1 MLGTSWKIAR
11 NKVNKMRSDRYKNIV
26 PWYKQFWGWVIIAAF
41 VIGIVGIGITALL
54 DGVSSSK
61 PTNSSSNVTNSTD
74 VSKAQGSFNGR
85 IAKLPKYTIKI
96 KDVSL
101 VENNDGDKCIA
112 FNYTVY
118 NKSAKNISASEAWMQ
133 TFTVYQPNK
142 NTQNQLDEEVDIDD
156 SISDEMNQEINK
168 GGHAR
173 GQYIAIL
180 KSNKHP
186 VVLKASDGDGQL
198 IGKHTYKIK
207 AKASSKN
214 KKAAPADSKKQ
225 VASSSTTTTTKAT
238 NANDASSNSS
248 KNDNKDDDKVI
259 IDGHSFHHQNFN
271 DGDNNYDM
279 LVGDN
284 GEGELTE
291 WAVNS
296 PTGQQDP
303 DMQSKVNAIYGH

>member
-1 MLGTSWKIAR
+1 
-11 NKVNKMRSDRYKNIV
+11 MRSDRYKNIV

-54 DGVSSSK
+54 DGTHSSK

-85 IAKLPKYTIKI
+85 TAKLPKYTIKI

-207 AKASSKN
+207 AKVSSKN
-214 KKAAPADSKKQ
+214 KR
-225 VASSSTTTTTKAT
+225 V
-238 NANDASSNSS
+238 ASSNSDKQVVDSSDGVTKTAAKSNSSSSPS
-248 KNDNKDDDKVI
+248 KINDTKNNSVNNSRTGDWDNHPDVWAQDNDNSLWKGTIYENATPQERYDYQV
-259 IDGHSFHHQNFN
+259 
-271 DGDNNYDM
+271 DNVNRWAAI
-279 LVGDN
+279 
-284 GEGELTE
+284 EG
-291 WAVNS
+291 NS
-296 PTGQQDP
+296 T
-303 DMQSKVNAIYGH
+303 N